1 MRRLALAAALILA
14 GCGEGGAKNE
24 AAPAERVAAGAP
36 APAPAAKAEAPAPAA
51 ADVLTAEGFGPLRI
65 GMSRAEVVKALGEDS
80 DPDAVGGPNPQSC
93 DEFRPARA
101 PDGMLVMIEQ
111 GRLTGISLV
120 GESKV
125 ATDRGVRLGAEA
137 AAVRAAYGE
146 RLRAEPHKYVEAPAE
161 YLTAWTKEAPADGQY
176 TDAPGARG
184 IRYEIGREGK
194 VESIHAGGPSLQ
206 YVEGCA

>member
-1 MRRLALAAALILA
+1 MRRFALAAALLLA
-14 GCGEGGAKNE
+14 GCGAGGSGGAENE
-24 AAPAERVAAGAP
+24 AAPVEPVAA
-36 APAPAAKAEAPAPAA
+36 AEAPAPAAEAPA

-80 DPDAVGGPNPQSC
+80 DPDAVGGPDPESC

-101 PDGMLVMIEQ
+101 PEDMLVMIER
-111 GRLTGISLV
+111 GRLTGIALV
-120 GESKV
+120 GGSKV
-125 ATDRGVRLGAEA
+125 ATDRGLRLGAGA

-146 RLRAEPHKYVEAPAE
+146 ALRAEPHKYVEAPAE
-161 YLTAWTKEAPADGQY
+161 YMTFWTKEAPAKGQY
-176 TDAPGARG
+176 ADAAGARG
-184 IRYEIGREGK
+184 IRYEIGRDGK